1 MTTQDHAMIEEVV
14 ARTRRIETR
23 LTSYL
28 VSIGAHT
35 AAERNTPT
43 WVGVGDDGYILLAG
57 VDVSLSACIRAI
69 PEGYCGEV
77 NVIHDGEI
85 VAVLNV

>member
-1 MTTQDHAMIEEVV
+1 MTTQDYAMIDEVLS
-14 ARTRRIETR
+14 RTRRIETR

-35 AAERNTPT
+35 AAERNIPV
-43 WVGVGDDGYILLAG
+43 WVEAGTEGFVSISG
-57 VDVSLSACIRAI
+57 VDVSLSACLRAI

-77 NVIHDGEI
+77 NVIHDGTI